1 MEETPSTHD
10 LTQVLTPGASL
21 LSSLS
26 LGHGPFGF

>member
-21 LSSLS
+21 LPGLS